1 MVIASPSSFSG
12 PFLRDF
18 LLNLLAPDGAFHDP
32 VSWVKNAM
40 ALVVSLLCLVAT
52 VAAINVPL
60 ATFDGSKN
68 TTFEFKVQ
76 KREGIGERE

>member
-1 MVIASPSSFSG
+1 
-12 PFLRDF
+12 
-18 LLNLLAPDGAFHDP
+18 LNLLAPDGAFHDP

-40 ALVVSLLCLVAT
+40 ALVVSLLCLVSTA
-52 VAAINVPL
+52 AAINVPL